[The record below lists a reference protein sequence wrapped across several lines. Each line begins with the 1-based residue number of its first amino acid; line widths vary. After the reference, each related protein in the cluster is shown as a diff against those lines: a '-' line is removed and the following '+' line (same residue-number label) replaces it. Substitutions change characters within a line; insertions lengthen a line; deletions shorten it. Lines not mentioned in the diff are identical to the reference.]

1 MSGVGAG
8 LGARIYIYI
17 YIRFAL
23 ACAFSL
29 QVYRGCVLARY
40 IFKWFFALR
49 GLVLALGLVSF
60 AWAVVR
66 GFEASFFLYINIF
79 CELPIARPRRPY
91 VRYCAVMCPS
101 GCRKVDPKTK
111 VLVKD
116 YCRHAV

>member
-1 MSGVGAG
+1 MECQG
-8 LGARIYIYI
+8 GARAPRAYIYIYI

-23 ACAFSL
+23 ACVFSL
-29 QVYRGCVLARY
+29 QVYRGGGVARY

-79 CELPIARPRRPY
+79 CELPIARPSRPY
-91 VRYCAVMCPS
+91 VRVVI
-101 GCRKVDPKTK
+101 GKG
-111 VLVKD
+111 
-116 YCRHAV
+116 

>member
-1 MSGVGAG
+1 MECQGG
-8 LGARIYIYI
+8 LRARRAYIYM
-17 YIRFAL
+17 RFAL

-29 QVYRGCVLARY
+29 QVCRGCVLARY

-79 CELPIARPRRPY
+79 CELPIARPGRPY
-91 VRYCAVMCPS
+91 VNLRLL
-101 GCRKVDPKTK
+101 
-111 VLVKD
+111 LVKD
-116 YCRHAV
+116 PC

>member
-1 MSGVGAG
+1 MECQGG
-8 LGARIYIYI
+8 LRAPCAYIYIYNIYI

-23 ACAFSL
+23 ACVFSL
-29 QVYRGCVLARY
+29 QVYRGGGVARY

-91 VRYCAVMCPS
+91 VIT
-101 GCRKVDPKTK
+101 CRR
-111 VLVKD
+111 LLFL
-116 YCRHAV
+116 

>member
-1 MSGVGAG
+1 MSGGS
-8 LGARIYIYI
+8 ARSARVYIYIYI
-17 YIRFAL
+17 YIYMRFAL
-23 ACAFSL
+23 ACVFSL
-29 QVYRGCVLARY
+29 QVYRGGGVARY

-91 VRYCAVMCPS
+91 VNNYCDNRYSM
-101 GCRKVDPKTK
+101 GNI
-111 VLVKD
+111 
-116 YCRHAV
+116 